1 MGARL
6 TLCFTSSNKVAPK
19 PSEEVLNARIS
30 QLGDTVSNMKA
41 IIASKDATISS
52 HGKTIK
58 HQEGVILL
66 QTNLITNQ
74 NLVISLQQEIST
86 KKQAKALELADE
98 LHAISVGMARML
110 PEK

>member
-30 QLGDTVSNMKA
+30 QLGDTVSKMKA
-41 IIASKDATISS
+41 IIASKDATIASQE
-52 HGKTIK
+52 KTIK
-58 HQEGVILL
+58 HQEGVIRL
-66 QTNLITNQ
+66 QNKLITNQ
-74 NLVISLQQEIST
+74 NLVISIQQEISG

>member
-19 PSEEVLNARIS
+19 PQDETNARIS
-30 QLGDTVSNMKA
+30 QLADTVSNMKA
-41 IIASKDATISS
+41 IITSKDATISS
-52 HGKTIK
+52 QEKAIK
-58 HQEGVILL
+58 HQEGVIRL
-66 QTNLITNQ
+66 QNKLITNQ
-74 NLVISLQQEIST
+74 NLVISIQQEISA

-98 LHAISVGMARML
+98 LRAISVGMSRML